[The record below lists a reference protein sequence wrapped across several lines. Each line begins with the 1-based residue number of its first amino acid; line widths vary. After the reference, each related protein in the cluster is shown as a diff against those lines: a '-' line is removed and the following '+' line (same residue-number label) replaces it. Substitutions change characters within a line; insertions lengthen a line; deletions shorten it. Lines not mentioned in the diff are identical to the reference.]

1 MDSMTDNR
9 YVLARVCFRL
19 VFQMLC
25 AAGTCGCRKLFWFS
39 AISRSLC
46 STIIVRLFLH
56 IFRTPSTYTVT
67 YAFVHEPIPFYPP
80 M

>member
-9 YVLARVCFRL
+9 YVLARICFRL
-19 VFQMLC
+19 VFQMRC

-39 AISRSLC
+39 AISRSLG
-46 STIIVRLFLH
+46 STTVCLFLH

-67 YAFVHEPIPFYPP
+67 YAFVHEPILFHPP
-80 M
+80 T